1 MSPDRVPPAP
11 VLPLTGP
18 SDRRGDRSI
27 PQVPAPETTPHGETL
42 VMVPA
47 PVLIAL
53 LLLPLAPFLG
63 GGGLLAP
70 VAALIASAASR
81 GSALRYHRVR
91 VG

>member
-1 MSPDRVPPAP
+1 
-11 VLPLTGP
+11 
-18 SDRRGDRSI
+18 
-27 PQVPAPETTPHGETL
+27 
-42 VMVPA
+42 MVPA